1 MIRFI
6 LIVVATFILGEC
18 ILPQDSLT
26 FYKEDNGKKVNLVVE
41 DEFFISLN
49 ANPTTG
55 FTWAVTQ
62 IDTSLIKQVEEV
74 AFKAESDRLGAT
86 GIQTFTFYCLQTG
99 NTVLEMI
106 YHRPWDKESAPS
118 DTFSLTLHITD

>member
-18 ILPQDSLT
+18 TLPQDSLI
-26 FYKEDNGKKVNLVVE
+26 FYKEDSGKKVNLVVK
-41 DEFFISLN
+41 DEFFISLD

-55 FTWAVTQ
+55 FTWAVAQ
-62 IDTSLIKQVEEV
+62 IDTSLIKQVGEID
-74 AFKAESDRLGAT
+74 FKAESDCLGAP

-99 NTVLEMI
+99 NMVLEMI
-106 YHRPWDKESAPS
+106 YHRPWDKESTPS
-118 DTFSLTLHITD
+118 DTFSLNLHITD